1 MSPQGADRRHV
12 VESRVEQVG
21 AVLDS
26 AELHADS
33 LVLDAASFFLRGF
46 DDDIAAS
53 GVDSFNIMAPW
64 PADWFEA
71 AVARIEGYHRV
82 VAGDERLRLAE
93 HASDIPAAKA
103 AGQVAVVLGAQDS
116 LFIGNELA
124 RLETFRRLGLGYMQL
139 TYNDR
144 NLVGDG
150 CAEPTDAGL
159 SRFGRELVKAMPQIG
174 IVMDVTHAGERT
186 ALEALALARAPAIAS
201 HANPRAL
208 YDNPRNLSDDVIRA
222 IADTGGIIG
231 CTLPS
236 PFNYAGGD
244 QLPTLEEFAAAIE
257 YVIDLVGEDHVAI
270 GSDLV
275 ATAGAYHTDLSTRLR
290 PDLYTISG
298 SYYNRFGVN
307 PSVRKVQGI
316 AAMREY
322 PVLTRLLIE
331 RGHSIERVRKIIGLN
346 LLRVYEQVW

>member
-1 MSPQGADRRHV
+1 MT
-12 VESRVEQVG
+12 
-21 AVLDS
+21 S
-26 AELHADS
+26 AAASVSDQEAAAFHAEA
-33 LVLDAASFFLRGF
+33 LVLDAASFFLKGY

-64 PADWFEA
+64 PADGFEQA
-71 AVARIEGYHRV
+71 AARMEEHRELIG
-82 VAGDERLRLAE
+82 ADGRLRLAE
-93 HASDIPAAKA
+93 RVSDIRAAKA
-103 AGQVAVVLGAQDS
+103 EGQAAVVLGAQDS
-116 LFIGNELA
+116 LFIGDRTS
-124 RLETFRRLGLGYMQL
+124 RLDTFRRLGLRYMQL

-159 SRFGRELVKAMPQIG
+159 SRFGRELVKAMPDAG

-186 ALEALALARAPAIAS
+186 ALEALRLAKAPAIAS

-208 YDNPRNLSDDVIRA
+208 YDNARNLTDDVIRA
-222 IADTGGIIG
+222 IADTGGVVG

-244 QLPTLEEFAAAIE
+244 ELPTLEHFAAAIE
-257 YVIDLVGEDHVAI
+257 HVIDLVGDDHVAI

-275 ATAGAYHTDLSTRLR
+275 ATHGAYHPDLSSRLR

-298 SYYNRFGVN
+298 GFYGKFGLD
-307 PSVRKVQGI
+307 PKVRKVQGI
-316 AAMREY
+316 TAMREY
-322 PVLTRLLIE
+322 PTLSRLLLQ
-331 RGHSIERVRKIIGLN
+331 RGHAPDRVRKIVGLN
-346 LLRVYEQVW
+346 LLRVYEAVWLE

>member
-1 MSPQGADRRHV
+1 MSLQDDDQRHAL
-12 VESRVEQVG
+12 EPRGGHVG
-21 AVLDS
+21 AAVDP
-26 AELHADS
+26 AVLHADS
-33 LVLDAASFFLRGF
+33 LVLDAASFFLKGF

-64 PADWFEA
+64 PADGFEA
-71 AVARIEGYHRV
+71 AVTRIEGYHRLV
-82 VAGDERLRLAE
+82 GGDERLMLAE
-93 HASDIPAAKA
+93 HATDIPAAKV
-103 AGQVAVVLGAQDS
+103 AGQVAIVMGAQDS
-116 LFIGNELA
+116 LFIGNDLA
-124 RLETFRRLGLGYMQL
+124 RLDTFRRLGLGYMQL

-159 SRFGRELVKAMPQIG
+159 SRFGRELVKAMPQVG

-186 ALEALALARAPAIAS
+186 ALEALALAAAPAIAS

-222 IADTGGIIG
+222 IADTGGIVG

-236 PFNYAGGD
+236 PFNYSGGD

-275 ATAGAYHTDLSTRLR
+275 ATTGAYHTDLSTRLR

-298 SYYNRFGVN
+298 TYYHRFGVD

-316 AAMREY
+316 TAMREY
-322 PVLTRLLIE
+322 PVLTRLLVE
-331 RGHSIERVRKIIGLN
+331 RGHSIERIRKVIGLN
-346 LLRVYEQVW
+346 LLRVYEQV